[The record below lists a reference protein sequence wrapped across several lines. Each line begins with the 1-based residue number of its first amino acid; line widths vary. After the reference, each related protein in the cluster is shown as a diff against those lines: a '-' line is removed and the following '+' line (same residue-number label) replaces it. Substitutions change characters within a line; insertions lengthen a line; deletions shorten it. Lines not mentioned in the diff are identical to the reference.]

1 MANRTDPDVKT
12 VHGTNPQNLVEYIVR
27 QKIYQTTYWKE
38 KCFALT
44 AESLL
49 EVAVQLKSVGG
60 TFGGQRKPSDFLCLL
75 LKMLQIQP
83 DKEIIIEYIKNEDF
97 KYVRLLG
104 AFYMRLVGKPLEV
117 YQYLEPLYNDY
128 RKVRL
133 QTLEGAYA
141 LTHVDEV
148 VDDMLR
154 KDFLFDIALPRVPS
168 RYTLEKLGQLDPR
181 ISVLDEEFDEAILEL
196 EAGEAAK
203 QAAEMQAKLG
213 NAGGAAPAAGPG
225 AGLPL
230 PPPPPLD
237 SGRAPERER
246 DVDRERR
253 RSPAREAERERAE
266 RERERERERDRDRG
280 GREADFRDRDR
291 DRDYRDRDRDR
302 DYRDSRRSRSR
313 SRDRRDRGR
322 DRDYRRSRSRS
333 RGRDSRSRSRDRR
346 DRDRDRGYRRSS
358 RSPSRSRSRDR
369 DYRRGGGRDRRDSRS
384 RSRSRDRDRGRDRSR
399 SRERDRGGRGDRD
412 RDRDGGAAP
421 KKEKEKAKDKPKEKA
436 AAGGGKKAVD
446 TEDPEIV
453 EANKLR
459 AKLGLKPLK

>member
-1 MANRTDPDVKT
+1 MANRTDPTVKD

-97 KYVRLLG
+97 KYVRILG

-133 QTLEGAYA
+133 QTMEGAYA

-168 RYTLEKLGQLDPR
+168 RYTLEKLGQLDAR

-203 QAAEMQAKLG
+203 QAAEMQARLG
-213 NAGGAAPAAGPG
+213 TAAGGAAAAGPG

-230 PPPPPLD
+230 PPPPPLE

-246 DVDRERR
+246 DVERR
-253 RSPAREAERERAE
+253 RSPIREAERERAE
-266 RERERERERDRDRG
+266 RERERERERDRADRG
-280 GREADFRDRDR
+280 GRDADYRDRDR
-291 DRDYRDRDRDR
+291 DRDYRDRDRDRER

-346 DRDRDRGYRRSS
+346 DKDRDRGYRRSS

-369 DYRRGGGRDRRDSRS
+369 DYRRGGGGGRDRRDSRS

-399 SRERDRGGRGDRD
+399 SRERGGRGD

-421 KKEKEKAKDKPKEKA
+421 KKEKAKDKPKEKA
-436 AAGGGKKAVD
+436 AAAGPGGKKAPDV
-446 TEDPEIV
+446 EDPEIA